1 MTPVRR
7 LVMDDDPTG
16 TQTVAGVCVIL
27 EPSTAAF
34 RSWLRSGERAA
45 YVLTNSRALPE
56 SEAVTLVR
64 SIARQARQA
73 AIETGCHVEFLL
85 RGDST
90 LRGHVFAEMDAFAT
104 PDSVSLFVPAFPE
117 AGRVTIDGVHYL
129 EQDGQRVPV
138 AATEF
143 AADPVFGYLSH
154 RLVDWVAE
162 VGDGRQAQ
170 SVQLAQVR
178 AGPAAVRDALLE
190 APAGSVVLP
199 DVENRSD
206 IEVVVRGLA
215 EAQQRG
221 RAVVVRS
228 AATFAAAWAGLSG
241 EQLEPGDAQLRGSG
255 PVVLV
260 CGSHTAAATR
270 QLDEVRARWSR
281 PPVVLRTREV
291 LAPKAAV
298 AVAQAAKRLT
308 EELETS
314 GFAVLATERERRAY
328 HAGLDVG
335 AEVMK
340 ALTATM
346 AAVRDLVDAV
356 IAKGG
361 ITSAQ
366 VATDG
371 LGARSAWV
379 VGQLQVGVPLWRLAC
394 DDGRQ
399 LRYAVVPG
407 NVGDQHTLTTVA
419 RLLGAPLPPKESR

>member
-7 LVMDDDPTG
+7 LVLDDDPTG
-16 TQTVAGVCVIL
+16 TQTVAGVRVIL
-27 EPSTAAF
+27 KPSTTAF
-34 RSWLRSGERAA
+34 HRWLRSRERAA

-64 SIARQARQA
+64 SIAGQARQA
-73 AIETGCHVEFLL
+73 AMETGCRVEVLL

-90 LRGHVFAEMDAFAT
+90 LRGHVFAEMDAIAS
-104 PDSVSLFVPAFPE
+104 PDAVYLFVPAFPE

-129 EQDGQRVPV
+129 EQDGRRVPV

-143 AADPVFGYLSH
+143 AADPVFGYASH

-162 VGDGRQAQ
+162 VGRGRQAQ
-170 SVQLAQVR
+170 SVQLARVR
-178 AGPAAVRDALLE
+178 AGPAAVRDTLLE
-190 APAGSVVLP
+190 ATAGSVVLP
-199 DVENRSD
+199 DVEARSD
-206 IEVVVRGLA
+206 VDVVVRGLA

-228 AATFAAAWAGLSG
+228 AASFAAAWTGLSG
-241 EQLEPGDAQLRGSG
+241 EQLKPGNPQLQGSG
-255 PVVLV
+255 PLLLV

-270 QLDEVRARWSR
+270 QLDAVCARWFRS
-281 PPVVLRTREV
+281 PVVLSTSEIMEPN
-291 LAPKAAV
+291 AAAV
-298 AVAQAAKRLT
+298 VAQAAKRVT
-308 EELETS
+308 EELKAS
-314 GFAVLATERERRAY
+314 GFAVLATERERHGG

-335 AEVMK
+335 AKVMT
-340 ALTATM
+340 ALTSTI
-346 AAVRDLVDAV
+346 AAVKEHVGGV
-356 IAKGG
+356 VAKGG

-366 VATDG
+366 IATDG
-371 LGARSAWV
+371 FGARSAWV

-399 LRYAVVPG
+399 IRYAVVPG

-419 RLLGAPLPPKESR
+419 RLLGAPLSPEELL